1 MRGLI
6 CWENSGLIEVKFC
19 NSVDNLLIPV
29 QQMGSCSQLF
39 LRLIAQK
46 NMQTDHIKEAL
57 DYLLHTMTPTTKY
70 IYRLDDSHS
79 VLPASKIDLSPG
91 QMWHYTTAMSQP
103 IVTVHHWVYI
113 KCTLRYMYI
122 FTRFVFLNG
131 YEFINYEYLWQWILK
146 DEIIETLYWGGGVTV
161 SLHYRT

>member
-146 DEIIETLYWGGGVTV
+146 DEIFETLYWGGRGNCKPA
-161 SLHYRT
+161 L